1 MKGSLWRA
9 PGAGSSSGS
18 DRSSGGALEE
28 LFTLPELDGK
38 LQHVAWSRCE
48 DNGGKQSILSVHD
61 NTMRVWDMDS
71 NMTLTVGAQYSKQ
84 NVPVN
89 F

>member
-9 PGAGSSSGS
+9 PGANSSGS
-18 DRSSGGALEE
+18 IGGALEE
-28 LFTLPELDGK
+28 LFTLPELEGK

-71 NMTLTVGAQYSKQ
+71 NMTLKVGAQQSEH
-84 NVPVN
+84 NMPITC
-89 F
+89 